1 MRWEPHT
8 PVIPHSTSSCSHRSN
23 RTAYYSPLRLS
34 PSAIPLAV
42 ITTPKSTDAGTEGS
56 MANHPTTQGAR
67 THASLPKVCLP
78 LTDSNKSREK
88 TGTPA
93 RVLIGIC

>member
-1 MRWEPHT
+1 MDGIMPST
-8 PVIPHSTSSCSHRSN
+8 PAQRDQPM
-23 RTAYYSPLRLS
+23 RLS

-88 TGTPA
+88 TGTPS
-93 RVLIGIC
+93 RLLIGIC

>member
-1 MRWEPHT
+1 MDEIMPST
-8 PVIPHSTSSCSHRSN
+8 PEQRDP
-23 RTAYYSPLRLS
+23 PMRLS

-42 ITTPKSTDAGTEGS
+42 ITTPKSTDAGTEDS
-56 MANHPTTQGAR
+56 IANHPTTQGAR

-88 TGTPA
+88 IGTPY